1 MLAQRRGMSLP
12 SLHYTATSE
21 RNIFVLKSGAGF
33 QTVFMENNQLFV
45 NRTVA

>member
-12 SLHYTATSE
+12 FLQHTPTSE

-33 QTVFMENNQLFV
+33 QTVFMEKNQLFV
-45 NRTVA
+45 NQTVV